1 MNERQRQRISGFFLH
16 DSSDYLVRF
25 ECLFKS
31 GVFADL
37 GSRSKLLIDLLFSIE
52 CSLKALIFLESE
64 KDEKDTYKLIK
75 GCSHDVNKL
84 LPKIKSE
91 DTDFIEFKEFVSRI
105 SLGEYSISSRYSLE
119 ANICFRE
126 NGVLASKYY
135 STIANPAWIEALYKE
150 AKKLKEYVSSKK
162 PSLSVMYLSDVDN
175 LSAYEDEI
183 RLPDIAK
190 K

>member
-91 DTDFIEFKEFVSRI
+91 DTDFIEFR
-105 SLGEYSISSRYSLE
+105 SL
-119 ANICFRE
+119 
-126 NGVLASKYY
+126 
-135 STIANPAWIEALYKE
+135 
-150 AKKLKEYVSSKK
+150 
-162 PSLSVMYLSDVDN
+162 
-175 LSAYEDEI
+175 
-183 RLPDIAK
+183 
-190 K
+190 

>member
-1 MNERQRQRISGFFLH
+1 MH

-75 GCSHDVNKL
+75 GCSHHIDKL
-84 LPKIKSE
+84 LSKIKTSDVE
-91 DTDFIEFKEFVSRI
+91 FVEFKEFVDQR
-105 SLGEYSISSRYSLE
+105 SLGKYSIQCRYSLE
-119 ANICFRE
+119 AEMFFRE
-126 NGVLASKYY
+126 KGVLGSEYY
-135 STIANPAWIEALYKE
+135 STIASPGWIKRVYEE
-150 AKKLKEYVSSKK
+150 AKKLKEYVSSKT
-162 PSLSVMYLSDVDN
+162 PPLSIQYLSDNEN
-175 LSAYEDEI
+175 LKEHEELI
-183 RLPDIAK
+183 RFQRYIK
-190 K
+190 G